1 MSEQTAVPDK
11 MVPHNVE
18 AERAVLGALLIDPDA
33 HYKVNTFLRPEDFY
47 VTKHQWMYESM
58 RDLQERGEAVD
69 YVTLCDDLERREQL
83 TEIGGAAY
91 ITSLINA
98 TPTALNVEYY
108 GHIVERTS
116 TLRQLIGA
124 AGQIATLAYEDTN
137 DASEVVDRAEQILF
151 GISQKH
157 IARDLVPVRDVVS
170 AYYDRVDYLFQH
182 KGETIGVPTG
192 FRQLD
197 KLLGGLQKSD
207 LIIVAARPGMGK
219 CVTADTRLVDPQ
231 TGSLCTIET
240 LVQQRRAR
248 LLTLGDGY
256 RLQASE
262 ASDFVDDGI
271 KPVYSVRTALG
282 REIKV
287 TLTHPFLTINGWR
300 PLGEL
305 DAGQK
310 VAVPRRI
317 PVFGLEDPP
326 ECQVKVLAY
335 LLADGSLTGTSPRF
349 TNSNPALRQDFT
361 SAALHFPG
369 TKSRV
374 YDSHGR
380 RTPTVYVAKD
390 PDFVKTQRQ
399 DFARRLKAVVEDE
412 DCRVKDIAGAVGVTA
427 GAVRGWL
434 SGDSAPSPQH
444 FGRLTEYLQVSPQDI
459 APYGIAAIGTR
470 CPSSLT
476 VWLQEQKVWG
486 KSALEKVVPDCV
498 FRYDQQS
505 LALFLNRLFA
515 CDGSVYLQQGKQ
527 GVVSYTTVSYHL
539 AQDVHHLLL
548 RFGIL
553 SKLRHRRI
561 KYDGGHRTAYQL
573 RITGVSNLAQF
584 VEQIGVYG
592 KEEAVQAI
600 RVYVQSTSSNINL
613 DIIPIQVW
621 DQIKIAKGERTW
633 RSVYDDM
640 GLPAGANIHAG
651 VRAPSRERL
660 MDIAVALRSDELE
673 DLAQSDVYWD
683 QIVEIRYLGERQV
696 YDLTVPGTHN
706 FVADDMIVHN
716 TALMLA
722 LAQNAARKYN
732 QRVAV
737 FSLEMSAEQLVQRL
751 IASETGI
758 DSQRLRLGNLREEEW
773 PIFIQATGALSE
785 TMLFIDDTPSISDM
799 QLRTKARRLYAERG
813 LDLIIVDYLQLMQ
826 TDRRIDNR
834 VQEISLLS
842 RSLKGLARELNVPVV
857 VGSQLSRA
865 VEQRNDKRPMLSD
878 LRESGS
884 IEQDADIVTF
894 IYRDEYYTPETEQP
908 NIAEILI
915 SKHRNG
921 PTGMVPLYF
930 QKELAKFRE
939 VEIFHQ
945 ELDF

>member
-33 HYKVNTFLRPEDFY
+33 HYKVNTFLRHEDFY

-69 YVTLCDDLERREQL
+69 YVTLCDELERREQL
-83 TEIGGAAY
+83 AEIGGAAY

-124 AGQIATLAYEDTN
+124 AGQIAALAYEDTD
-137 DASEVVDRAEQILF
+137 DAGEVVDRAEQILF

-219 CVTADTRLVDPQ
+219 
-231 TGSLCTIET
+231 
-240 LVQQRRAR
+240 
-248 LLTLGDGY
+248 
-256 RLQASE
+256 
-262 ASDFVDDGI
+262 
-271 KPVYSVRTALG
+271 
-282 REIKV
+282 
-287 TLTHPFLTINGWR
+287 
-300 PLGEL
+300 
-305 DAGQK
+305 
-310 VAVPRRI
+310 
-317 PVFGLEDPP
+317 
-326 ECQVKVLAY
+326 
-335 LLADGSLTGTSPRF
+335 
-349 TNSNPALRQDFT
+349 
-361 SAALHFPG
+361 
-369 TKSRV
+369 
-374 YDSHGR
+374 
-380 RTPTVYVAKD
+380 
-390 PDFVKTQRQ
+390 
-399 DFARRLKAVVEDE
+399 
-412 DCRVKDIAGAVGVTA
+412 
-427 GAVRGWL
+427 
-434 SGDSAPSPQH
+434 
-444 FGRLTEYLQVSPQDI
+444 
-459 APYGIAAIGTR
+459 
-470 CPSSLT
+470 
-476 VWLQEQKVWG
+476 
-486 KSALEKVVPDCV
+486 
-498 FRYDQQS
+498 
-505 LALFLNRLFA
+505 
-515 CDGSVYLQQGKQ
+515 
-527 GVVSYTTVSYHL
+527 
-539 AQDVHHLLL
+539 
-548 RFGIL
+548 
-553 SKLRHRRI
+553 
-561 KYDGGHRTAYQL
+561 
-573 RITGVSNLAQF
+573 
-584 VEQIGVYG
+584 
-592 KEEAVQAI
+592 
-600 RVYVQSTSSNINL
+600 
-613 DIIPIQVW
+613 
-621 DQIKIAKGERTW
+621 
-633 RSVYDDM
+633 
-640 GLPAGANIHAG
+640 
-651 VRAPSRERL
+651 
-660 MDIAVALRSDELE
+660 
-673 DLAQSDVYWD
+673 
-683 QIVEIRYLGERQV
+683 
-696 YDLTVPGTHN
+696 
-706 FVADDMIVHN
+706 

-785 TMLFIDDTPSISDM
+785 TMLYIDDTPSISDM
-799 QLRTKARRLYAERG
+799 QLRTKARRLYAEQG
-813 LDLIIVDYLQLMQ
+813 LDLIIIDYLQLMQ

-894 IYRDEYYTPETEQP
+894 IYRDEYYAPETEQP